1 MIISENDNTAVGSKT
16 TVSTTM
22 TELSWIDFDELYS
35 KLINNIYN
43 SGFQPNFIIGIP
55 RGGLPLAVC
64 LSHYFDA
71 PLKFEI
77 EDSWKYNKSK
87 ILIVDDISDNGD
99 TLLSHLAMFYNK
111 GFNPEN
117 IKTAVLVERDTTKYN
132 TDFKA
137 AIVTKEDGWIVF
149 PWE

>member
-1 MIISENDNTAVGSKT
+1 MIISENDSTAVESET
-16 TVSTTM
+16 TVPTTI
-22 TELSWIDFDELYS
+22 TELSWIDFDELSS
-35 KLINNIYN
+35 KLIDNIYN
-43 SGFQPNFIIGIP
+43 SGFQPDFIIGIP

-77 EDSWKYNKSK
+77 EDSWKYSKSK
-87 ILIVDDISDNGD
+87 ILIVDDISDDGD
-99 TLLSHLAMFYNK
+99 TLLNQLDVFYNE

-117 IKTAVLVERDTTKYN
+117 IKTAVLVERDTTKCN
-132 TDFKA
+132 ADFKA
-137 AIVTKEDGWIVF
+137 AIATKEDGWIVF

>member
-87 ILIVDDISDNGD
+87 ILIVDDI
-99 TLLSHLAMFYNK
+99 YN
-111 GFNPEN
+111 F
-117 IKTAVLVERDTTKYN
+117 
-132 TDFKA
+132 F
-137 AIVTKEDGWIVF
+137 
-149 PWE
+149 

>member
-1 MIISENDNTAVGSKT
+1 MVISENDNIVVESNNI
-16 TVSTTM
+16 VSTTM

-71 PLKFEI
+71 PLKFEM

-87 ILIVDDISDNGD
+87 VLIVDDISDNGD